1 MRRRPWLSL
10 PEELEEQPVAKKR
23 RVAAPKDI
31 KVLVDKALLTAPC
44 DREKLK
50 NHTNDALK
58 ACCGDLGLKKTGKK
72 DDLVERSWSVST
84 RRVPKTNDLC
94 NS

>member
-1 MRRRPWLSL
+1 M
-10 PEELEEQPVAKKR
+10 
-23 RVAAPKDI
+23 
-31 KVLVDKALLTAPC
+31 LVDKALLTAPC

-72 DDLVERSWSVST
+72 EDLVERIAEHVDAQSA
-84 RRVPKTNDLC
+84 
-94 NS
+94 

>member
-1 MRRRPWLSL
+1 MGKASSL
-10 PEELEEQPVAKKR
+10 PEETIEEPVAKKR
-23 RVAAPKDI
+23 RTVPKDI

-58 ACCGDLGLKKTGKK
+58 ACCGDLGLKKSGKK
-72 DDLVERSWSVST
+72 EDLVERIAEHVDAQSA
-84 RRVPKTNDLC
+84 
-94 NS
+94 